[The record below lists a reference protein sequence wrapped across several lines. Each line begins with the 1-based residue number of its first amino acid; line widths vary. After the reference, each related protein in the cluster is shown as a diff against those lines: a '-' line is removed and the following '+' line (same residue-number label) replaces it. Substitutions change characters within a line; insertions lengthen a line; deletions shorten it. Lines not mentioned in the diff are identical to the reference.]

1 MQANV
6 FHLHTLSALHCGSG
20 QATGPVDLP
29 IARARATHLPIVP
42 GSSLRGVLR
51 AQIEERDEP
60 SAKALFGPRRANH
73 SGDSFAGALSVG
85 DATLLLLP
93 VRALAGVVCWT
104 TCPFVLERYRRDL
117 VRGGTTEPP
126 ATPAAPGAG
135 EATVASTTNLLG
147 DADTLVLEDLDLR
160 GRQSEEAEG
169 WARCI
174 AAAIHPSEEEAP
186 DAEAAR
192 ADLIERFAILADD
205 VFAYLAETAT
215 EVRTRIAV
223 DRDTGTVRDGQLW
236 YEESLPAE
244 SVLWGVYALSDANGG
259 GRDDKARRAAD
270 LHESLPGAG
279 EILRLGGKA
288 GIGHGLTR
296 FLRPEAHRG

>member
-1 MQANV
+1 MRANV
-6 FHLHTLSALHCGSG
+6 YHLHALSALHCGSG

-51 AQIEERDEP
+51 AELERRDDP
-60 SAKALFGPRRANH
+60 NARALFGPRRIGA
-73 SGDSFAGALSVG
+73 SDEAFAGALSVG

-104 TCPFVLERYRRDL
+104 TCPFVLARYRQDL
-117 VRGGTTEPP
+117 VRAGAAGPP
-126 ATPAAPGAG
+126 DPPTAPAAG
-135 EATVASTTNLLG
+135 EAAVASETNLLG
-147 DADTLVLEDLDLR
+147 DAPTLVLEDLDLR
-160 GRQSEEAEG
+160 AARSEGARAWAEHV
-169 WARCI
+169 AS
-174 AAAIHPSEEEAP
+174 AIHPATPEGRG
-186 DAEAAR
+186 AEAAR
-192 ADLIERFAILADD
+192 ADLIERFAILPDD

-223 DRDTGTVRDGQLW
+223 DRETGTVRDGQLW

-244 SVLWGVYALSDANGG
+244 SVLWGVYALADANGG
-259 GRDDKARRAAD
+259 GGDGGRRGAAD
-270 LHESLPGAG
+270 LHASLPGSG
-279 EILRLGGKA
+279 EVLRLGGKG

-296 FLRPEAHRG
+296 FLRPETPS